1 MWLEVP
7 SSTHHRLAEQL
18 NEVNPLAHSTGIDF
32 LVAGGRVIIFSRE
45 KMELLIEP
53 VLGY

>member
-1 MWLEVP
+1 MQLELP
-7 SSTHHRLAEQL
+7 SSTHRRLAEEL
-18 NEVNPLAHSTGIDF
+18 NEVAPPAHSTGIDL